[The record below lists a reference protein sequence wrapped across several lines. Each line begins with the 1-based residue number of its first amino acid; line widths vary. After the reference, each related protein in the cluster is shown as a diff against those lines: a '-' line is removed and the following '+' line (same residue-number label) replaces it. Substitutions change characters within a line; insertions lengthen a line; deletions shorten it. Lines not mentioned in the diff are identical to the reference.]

1 MQIQRLYTNAG
12 VRACLRV
19 CVFDNLQTSIQNGA
33 TRHIAKLL
41 FRGHGPGYLEG
52 KQLTYILDPPV
63 VRSAVAI

>member
-1 MQIQRLYTNAG
+1 ML
-12 VRACLRV
+12 ACV
-19 CVFDNLQTSIQNGA
+19 CVFDNLQKSIQNGA

-41 FRGHGPGYLEG
+41 LRVHGPGYLGG